1 MGAFADAF
9 PGLSEDAIAA
19 TRRAGRTGAAAESE
33 FFKRAM
39 AFDPRAAAGET
50 SRAIGSRLVNDPTQG
65 LGRQLD
71 VLRGESAG
79 RFRSDTGFFLE
90 DRERIF
96 SDFNQRLSDAIAAN
110 SLQAEGLNLRNI
122 QGIGSF
128 GQNVQNRFTNLLGG
142 SLDRGQQQQNAQGG
156 SLFGRLLG
164 GAAGLVGGSVLPGI
178 GNVVGNRLGEAIA
191 GGIGGNPNTA
201 SGR

>member
-1 MGAFADAF
+1 MGAFGKEFED
-9 PGLSEDAIAA
+9 LSGEAIGA
-19 TRRAGRTGAAAESE
+19 TRRAGELGTEAESE

-39 AFDPRAAAGET
+39 AFDPRAAAEET
-50 SRAIGSRLVNDPTQG
+50 SRGIASRLFSDPTQG

-122 QGIGSF
+122 QGIGQF
-128 GQNVQNRFTNLLGG
+128 GSNVQNRFVNLLGG
-142 SLDRGQQQQNAQGG
+142 SLDRGQQQMNAQGG
-156 SLFGRLLG
+156 SLFARLLG
-164 GAAGLVGGSVLPGI
+164 GAAGLVGGSVLPGV
-178 GNVVGNRLGEAIA
+178 GNVLGNRLGEFI
-191 GGIGGNPNTA
+191 GNKIGGDPNA
-201 SGR
+201 AAGR